1 MTARCFAMIWVAIF
15 GVVGCR
21 SGERPATPAQQLGP
35 ADPAA
40 TGPTPQA
47 QASEPVEVVL
57 WHSYREREKAALE
70 QVVEA
75 FNRDHKDIRVRL
87 LAVPYDAFVDKVTI
101 ATPRGQGPDL
111 FVFAHNMVGEWV
123 DRERILEPITE
134 RVPQEVLKRFLPDTV
149 RALVY
154 KGSLYGLPLAFK
166 SLALFHDPDL
176 VPRPPETIEEM
187 AEAAKKATD
196 AGAGRFGLVYEASL
210 LYYTAPFIHGFGGQV
225 LDANA
230 RPRVDEPAVA
240 EALRFLRGLVQAGV
254 VPRGVN
260 SAMVTSLF
268 NEGKAAMVISG
279 PWFLGEIREGR
290 RFAVSLLPAVRPGQ
304 RLKPY
309 LGSEAVFLSAYS
321 RHKDEAFQ
329 VMLALT
335 SDEAAMTR
343 LTVGRQTVAN
353 EAVYA
358 REEVLK
364 DPVVQAFRAQ
374 AQNSVLM
381 PSVPEMQVVWS
392 SMDTAINQV
401 VFGDVAPDKA
411 LADAQKKI
419 LADIEKMRK

>member
-1 MTARCFAMIWVAIF
+1 MTTARWLAAV
-15 GVVGCR
+15 GVVVLGAGGCR
-21 SGERPATPAQQLGP
+21 SEERRTGRPAEATGTTAPAE
-35 ADPAA
+35 PAA
-40 TGPTPQA
+40 
-47 QASEPVEVVL
+47 ASEPVEVVL
-57 WHSYREREKAALE
+57 WHSYREREKAAFE
-70 QVVEA
+70 QTVEA
-75 FNRDHKDIRVRL
+75 FNRGHKGIRVRL

-111 FVFAHNMVGEWV
+111 FIFAHNMVGEWV
-123 DRERILEPITE
+123 ERERILEPITQ

-176 VPRPPETIEEM
+176 VPRPPQTIEEM
-187 AEAAKKATD
+187 AEAAKKTTD
-196 AGAGRFGLVYEASL
+196 ASAGRFGLVYEASL
-210 LYYTAPFIHGFGGQV
+210 LYYTAPFIHGFGGEV
-225 LDANA
+225 LDASA
-230 RPRVDEPAVA
+230 RPRVNTPPVA
-240 EALRFLRGLVQAGV
+240 QALGFVRGLVRAGV
-254 VPRGVN
+254 IPRGVS

-279 PWFLGEIREGR
+279 PWFLGEVREGK
-290 RFAVSLLPAVRPGQ
+290 RFAVSLLPAVAPGQ

-309 LGSEAVFLSAYS
+309 LGSEALYLSAYS
-321 RHKDEAFQ
+321 RHKDEALS

-343 LTVGRQTVAN
+343 LTAGRQTVAN
-353 EAVYA
+353 EAVYT
-358 REEVLK
+358 RKEVLA

-381 PSVPEMQVVWS
+381 PSAPEMQVVWS

-401 VFGDVAPDKA
+401 VFGEVEADKA